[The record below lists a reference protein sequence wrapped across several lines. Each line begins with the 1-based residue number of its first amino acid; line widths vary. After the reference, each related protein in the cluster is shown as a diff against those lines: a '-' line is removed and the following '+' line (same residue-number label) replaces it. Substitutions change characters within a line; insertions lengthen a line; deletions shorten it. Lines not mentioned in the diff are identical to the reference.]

1 MPPSVW
7 YMHYTPKACIII
19 HKICVRSS
27 PNTSWSANWAVGE
40 KEAGNTFVGCNKDP
54 LLIHCCLLLICLLFL
69 RNVNIAMCKVPSK
82 YSTKF
87 FFECFM

>member
-19 HKICVRSS
+19 HKLSVKSS

-40 KEAGNTFVGCNKDP
+40 KEAHNTLVGCNKDP
-54 LLIHCCLLLICLLFL
+54 LLIQCCPVLMCLLFL
-69 RNVNIAMCKVPSK
+69 RRH
-82 YSTKF
+82 Y
-87 FFECFM
+87 